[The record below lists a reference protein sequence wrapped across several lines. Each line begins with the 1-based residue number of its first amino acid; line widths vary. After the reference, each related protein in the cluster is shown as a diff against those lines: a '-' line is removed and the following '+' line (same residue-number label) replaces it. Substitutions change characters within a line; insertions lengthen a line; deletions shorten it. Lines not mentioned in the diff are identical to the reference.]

1 VKKIVMLAI
10 LIVLISTTKYNN
22 ASYAYIYNP
31 SYPIITYVLYNNESE

>member
-10 LIVLISTTKYNN
+10 LILISTTKYNN